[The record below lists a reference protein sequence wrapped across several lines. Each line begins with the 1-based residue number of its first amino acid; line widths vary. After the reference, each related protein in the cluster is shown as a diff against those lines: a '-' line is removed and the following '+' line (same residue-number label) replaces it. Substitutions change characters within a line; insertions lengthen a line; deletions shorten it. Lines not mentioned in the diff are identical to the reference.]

1 MQVIGVVN
9 AVPSVGYNLKISFE
23 CACLIAAEILNQK
36 ICNDDF
42 VLWNAII
49 LEKAWKIKKQ
59 QQQKVSYFVSFCFS
73 VKSP

>member
-9 AVPSVGYNLKISFE
+9 AVPYVGYNLKISFE

-36 ICNDDF
+36 ICNENF

-49 LEKAWKIKKQ
+49 LEKSWKIKNNNSEGLVLCQ
-59 QQQKVSYFVSFCFS
+59 FLFFS
-73 VKSP
+73 